1 MATYVDDSSGC
12 NLASD
17 TAFYAPY
24 GKDMPH
30 GQTVLL
36 SLWDALGIPHKEKK
50 QVSGAPLTVIGIS
63 VDPNA
68 MTLTLPLEA
77 RKRLLEEMTAWSV
90 DPPKAA
96 SPREGNIAAPSK
108 ISRKS
113 VQFRLK
119 RWQQMSGWT
128 NYAFNVYPLLKPCLN
143 NFYNK
148 LEGKSRPEQWVYTN
162 TAILGP
168 YVRISTGPNIILS
181 FLMAYMS

>member
-12 NLASD
+12 NLAGD

-24 GKDMPH
+24 GKDMPR
-30 GQTVLL
+30 GQTALL
-36 SLWDALGIPHKEKK
+36 SLWDTLGIPHKEKK

-63 VDPNA
+63 VDPNT

-77 RKRLLEEMTAWSV
+77 RERLLEEMTAWSV

-96 SPREGNIAAPSK
+96 SPREDNVATPSK
-108 ISRKS
+108 ISKKS

-119 RWQQMSGWT
+119 RWQQMSGWI

-143 NFYNK
+143 NFYDK
-148 LEGKSRPEQWVYTN
+148 MAGKSKPEQRV
-162 TAILGP
+162 LC
-168 YVRISTGPNIILS
+168 
-181 FLMAYMS
+181 